1 MNEIINFLR
10 SPSASI
16 KVKFGATY
24 LTLLWN
30 SRKATKKMNTYIYHT
45 ELLVKPEL
53 PRLFILYIIYEDITE
68 PLV

>member
-16 KVKFGATY
+16 KIKFGAV
-24 LTLLWN
+24 
-30 SRKATKKMNTYIYHT
+30 YHT

-53 PRLFILYIIYEDITE
+53 PRLFILYITYEDITE